1 MCCYMKYYS
10 YKEQETAQ
18 NMKYN
23 PIPENADK
31 TNTKNKIQSITKIF
45 FIAYRFHI
53 YGAKFGIQ
61 VEAER

>member
-1 MCCYMKYYS
+1 MKYCPIMPCP
-10 YKEQETAQ
+10 AIC
-18 NMKYN
+18 N
-23 PIPENADK
+23 PIPENADN
-31 TNTKNKIQSITKIF
+31 TNTKTRLQSITKIF